1 MLDYILRLSLMT
13 SIGINTRHDISR
25 SRQKYTTPVIMV
37 GIDIHLHTALF
48 LIMMK
53 IILDPRVMN

>member
-13 SIGINTRHDISR
+13 SIGINTRRDMSR
-25 SRQKYTTPVIMV
+25 SRKKHTTHVIMV
-37 GIDIHLHTALF
+37 GIDIHLQTTLF

-53 IILDPRVMN
+53 IILDPRVMD